1 MVKRFLA
8 LLLLCAVIPP
18 AAAGRRWV
26 LTMPWIPQ
34 AQFAGIYYAKEA
46 GVFARYGLDVRI
58 RHRLT
63 EVDIFDYLKDPE
75 SELVVAP
82 LVAALRHGNASAP
95 LANIAQFS
103 QNSSVMLVARG
114 AGVGRLGQ
122 LNSRRPD
129 GSRRRV
135 GVWRFNFDTLP
146 KIFLARQKLDVD
158 IVPVNSGI
166 SLFLWDAVDALAVM
180 SYNEY
185 YQILAAG
192 FNPEELIRFRLRDYG
207 LNIPEDGLYALRET
221 VRRCPEECR
230 LMRLAILEG
239 WRLAMKHPNEALKYI
254 RLYCDRENSAFDV
267 AHQRWMLGAYSKE
280 LELGNPQLR
289 GKLQRKSY
297 DSTVKLLTRHGELA
311 SAPSYEDFCPALPR
325 EVKP

>member
-1 MVKRFLA
+1 M
-8 LLLLCAVIPP
+8 
-18 AAAGRRWV
+18 RR
-26 LTMPWIPQ
+26 
-34 AQFAGIYYAKEA
+34 
-46 GVFARYGLDVRI
+46 R
-58 RHRLT
+58 
-63 EVDIFDYLKDPE
+63 
-75 SELVVAP
+75 P
-82 LVAALRHGNASAP
+82 LV
-95 LANIAQFS
+95 NIAQFS
-103 QNSSVMLVARG
+103 QNSSVMLVA
-114 AGVGRLGQ
+114 AAPGVGRLGQ

>member
-1 MVKRFLA
+1 
-8 LLLLCAVIPP
+8 
-18 AAAGRRWV
+18 
-26 LTMPWIPQ
+26 MPWIPQ

-311 SAPSYEDFCPALPR
+311 FAPSYEDFCPALPR